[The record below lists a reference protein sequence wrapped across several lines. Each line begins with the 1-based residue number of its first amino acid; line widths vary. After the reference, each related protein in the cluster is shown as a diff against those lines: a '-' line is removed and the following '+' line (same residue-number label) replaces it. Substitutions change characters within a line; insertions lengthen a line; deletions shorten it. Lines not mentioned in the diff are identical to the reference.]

1 MKLARLTVK
10 TAFALALGAT
20 VAFSTATL
28 FAAPSGK
35 AVVCHAAGGKYVG
48 ILISVGSSGLP
59 DTNNGHLDANGS
71 PTSGH
76 EQDIYLGPGAV
87 KSDCDKLAP
96 PK

>member
-1 MKLARLTVK
+1 MKISRLSVK
-10 TAFALALGAT
+10 TAFALALGAI
-20 VAFSTATL
+20 VALSTAAL
-28 FAAPSGK
+28 FAATSSK

-76 EQDIYLGPGAV
+76 EQDIYLGPGTDKAA
-87 KSDCDKLAP
+87 CDKLTP